1 MELAKQLELQ
11 RGQLR
16 FAYRFH
22 GTLFKQEPA
31 LYNTIMLQTPKLSF
45 RQNPLRLPVKKK
57 EPLFLFSPDIEA
69 PKAPVLKSSKPTE
82 APLSP
87 TALPTKRI
95 TLRILFF
102 GFVLILVVRL
112 LQVFLSEEE
121 LHTIYKLSCRT
132 KNRVLTCKSTIHTG
146 TFIVEI
152 PPKCSNSV
160 YEIGGLPF
168 SVARQGNVFKAPA
181 KDLTVKSIDGDCKIK
196 AFVDSHKFQAEIPFT
211 WVTTKKHTWFSIRVN
226 GKIVVER
233 ADASL
238 FESTENGIWI
248 AYTYDLSL
256 KNKHVEV
263 FGDGGDVIFVYGVL
277 P

>member
-1 MELAKQLELQ
+1 
-11 RGQLR
+11 
-16 FAYRFH
+16 
-22 GTLFKQEPA
+22 
-31 LYNTIMLQTPKLSF
+31 MLQTPKLSF
-45 RQNPLRLPVKKK
+45 RQNPLRLPIKKTK
-57 EPLFLFSPDIEA
+57 PKMSFSLDVEA
-69 PKAPVLKSSKPTE
+69 QKKPILKTSKPASPVETG
-82 APLSP
+82 ALS
-87 TALPTKRI
+87 TKRI
-95 TLRILFF
+95 SLQIIF
-102 GFVLILVVRL
+102 GGFLLILVIRL

-196 AFVDSHKFQAEIPFT
+196 AFIDSHKFQAEIPFT
-211 WVTTKKHTWFSIRVN
+211 WITTKKHTWFSIRVN

-263 FGDGGDVIFVYGVL
+263 FGDGGDIIFVYGVL